1 VPTTPCGPGG
11 GTQCTDIPQR
21 SPLSQTAHENGAVL
35 DDELLLMAEVAAA
48 IKDEGVANITVPIK
62 NVDRSVCGRVAG
74 QVIPI
79 GF

>member
-1 VPTTPCGPGG
+1 
-11 GTQCTDIPQR
+11 
-21 SPLSQTAHENGAVL
+21 
-35 DDELLLMAEVAAA
+35 MAEVAAA